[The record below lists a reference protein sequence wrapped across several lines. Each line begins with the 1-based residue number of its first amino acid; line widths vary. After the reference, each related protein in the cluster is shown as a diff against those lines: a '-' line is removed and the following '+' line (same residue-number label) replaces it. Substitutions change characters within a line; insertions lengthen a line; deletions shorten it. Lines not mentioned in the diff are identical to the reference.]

1 MQYVYSMYAVCMP
14 NMCSKVTG
22 MYAVCIQHVRCM
34 YAACML
40 YTCSMYTACML
51 YVCGMYAA
59 CMLYVWSMYAVC
71 MQYIYTVYMLNI
83 KVTCMHA
90 AYIHCFKYTEAK
102 KRLILIPEVDFLF
115 KTV

>member
-1 MQYVYSMYAVCMP
+1 
-14 NMCSKVTG
+14 
-22 MYAVCIQHVRCM
+22 M

-40 YTCSMYTACML
+40 YACSIYTA
-51 YVCGMYAA
+51 
-59 CMLYVWSMYAVC
+59 
-71 MQYIYTVYMLNI
+71 YMLNI

-90 AYIHCFKYTEAK
+90 ACIHCFKYTEAK